1 MTINELVINATKAI
15 KAMPELCY
23 RRTVHIYADS
33 RDTTKAP
40 MCIYATTPDD
50 IASRIEYLGFND
62 ELDYEYSICHG
73 MGEYILTIKKG
84 VDKA

>member
-1 MTINELVINATKAI
+1 MTINELAIEATKVI

-23 RRTVHIYADS
+23 RHTTHIFADS
-33 RDTTKAP
+33 RDTTRAP
-40 MCIYATTPDD
+40 ICIYAATPND
-50 IASRIEYLGFND
+50 IASRLEYLGFNNA
-62 ELDYEYSICHG
+62 LDYEYSICQG

>member
-1 MTINELVINATKAI
+1 MTINELAINATKAI

-23 RRTVHIYADS
+23 RRTVHIFADS

-40 MCIYATTPDD
+40 MCIYAATPDD
-50 IASRIEYLGFND
+50 IARRIEYLGFND
-62 ELDYEYSICHG
+62 ALDYEYSICHG
-73 MGEYILTIKKG
+73 MGEYILTVKKG

>member
-1 MTINELVINATKAI
+1 MTINELAINATKAI

-23 RRTVHIYADS
+23 GHTVHIFADS
-33 RDTTKAP
+33 RDTIKAP
-40 MCIYATTPDD
+40 MCIYAATPDD
-50 IASRIEYLGFND
+50 IARRIEYLGFND
-62 ELDYEYSICHG
+62 ALDYEYSICHG